1 MAGAGVADASA
12 PTIIIDMHVSPG
24 LWSYACAMRCPLH
37 TSCELRDTHA
47 MVVQYVPMICY
58 AYPGI
63 KAGAFAAIFY
73 AYLIPIACTDVLFD
87 ATTRRFLDVR
97 LTHSSVLLPV
107 LLASSEVPRRY
118 SPTPSLSPCTDT
130 PGTHMHSLST
140 SYGLAA
146 KSPILT
152 YETLVLG
159 RTTGPARR
167 LFRGLW
173 YPRQG
178 YTHPPNGT
186 LSA

>member
-1 MAGAGVADASA
+1 
-12 PTIIIDMHVSPG
+12 
-24 LWSYACAMRCPLH
+24 
-37 TSCELRDTHA
+37 

-118 SPTPSLSPCTDT
+118 SPTPSLVLISCLILLVSLPHATVSGTD
-130 PGTHMHSLST
+130 LL
-140 SYGLAA
+140 YC
-146 KSPILT
+146 
-152 YETLVLG
+152 
-159 RTTGPARR
+159 
-167 LFRGLW
+167 FRVW
-173 YPRQG
+173 Y
-178 YTHPPNGT
+178 
-186 LSA
+186 